1 MCSNDKYEE
10 ICEPQIDKFDG
21 THTETETERERERER
36 EDETQL
42 SIDSGIYIV
51 TNLPA
56 LYSLHQVCQVHVL
69 QHPYTE
75 ELHLKGM

>member
-1 MCSNDKYEE
+1 MINMKKHVNHKL
-10 ICEPQIDKFDG
+10 INLT
-21 THTETETERERERER
+21 THTQRQTERER